1 MDGDSVDGC
10 FHSFQ
15 RSVVLWIDWYP
26 FKLIQSVP
34 AVYHLPKHRVPWR
47 EKCKDQ
53 MFTRTFW
60 SSAHLRSRDGWG
72 AYVRNHWLPLE
83 FGPELA
89 IERTPLVL
97 CFKSSLISSWC
108 YRFGLNEETPQWSG
122 VGGMVAQPDLKFP
135 SPNALSSLSRI
146 CWVSCLNHETLG
158 RCYLAKQIQNPQDVP
173 WCSLWTCNCCSNQ
186 SHTRPR
192 NFHMSGGKIQN

>member
-1 MDGDSVDGC
+1 MQASKLSESLLGLIVRLPDPLSLNRKSILSEMVDMWKIFLDFFRTSLASHRVGMDGDSVDGC

-122 VGGMVAQPDLKFP
+122 VGGMVA
-135 SPNALSSLSRI
+135 
-146 CWVSCLNHETLG
+146 
-158 RCYLAKQIQNPQDVP
+158 
-173 WCSLWTCNCCSNQ
+173 
-186 SHTRPR
+186 
-192 NFHMSGGKIQN
+192 